1 MDDFGLILDKEKT
14 TEQMFKVCQYY
25 DVKNVDLANLMFTTE
40 VEISNWKT
48 GKRFPEWDKIMFFAY
63 VFNISLDELIIR
75 KKTDKIETLD
85 VIRSKIKEIDKQN
98 LIKTLDQKI
107 NSNQNLSPKSSIN
120 VRWNPL
126 LQDWVPLEKYNETIE
141 SALKSKK

>member
-1 MDDFGLILDKEKT
+1 M
-14 TEQMFKVCQYY
+14 
-25 DVKNVDLANLMFTTE
+25 
-40 VEISNWKT
+40 
-48 GKRFPEWDKIMFFAY
+48 
-63 VFNISLDELIIR
+63 IIR

-85 VIRSKIKEIDKQN
+85 VIRNKIKEIDKQN

-141 SALKSKK
+141 SALQSKK